1 MDKILH
7 GAALGGWAGVDLFFV
22 LSGFL
27 ITGILLR
34 TKEAPNFFF
43 NFYMRRTLRI
53 LPLYYLFLILAFY
66 VVPQTVQF
74 GFTYWTFLSNI
85 LLGRLGQ
92 FQSPVLDI
100 TWSLAVEEQFYLL
113 WPLVVWATKREK
125 LEKVA
130 ALLFFLSLGTRLG
143 LFLSGSNAMKNYVLL
158 ICRMDSLCAGAW
170 LACRIQTLSPGFL
183 RKIFFSFLGIV
194 AVIFAMDVG
203 VLSPIMRTVGYSAN
217 AVLAASLIGCLCKPE
232 PFFLK
237 SLFGSKFLR
246 LCGKYSFGMYLFHMP
261 LIHWMYSQGQ
271 TFWMGF
277 PIQVLFH
284 VLSAL
289 GTLLVAMLFYHGYEK
304 HFLRL
309 KKYFENQPELVTALA
324 S

>member
-1 MDKILH
+1 MTRSQPAHEPLLDGVRGLAILLVIFFHSSLIPVKNSMDKILH

-130 ALLFFLSLGTRLG
+130 AL
-143 LFLSGSNAMKNYVLL
+143 
-158 ICRMDSLCAGAW
+158 
-170 LACRIQTLSPGFL
+170 
-183 RKIFFSFLGIV
+183 
-194 AVIFAMDVG
+194 
-203 VLSPIMRTVGYSAN
+203 
-217 AVLAASLIGCLCKPE
+217 
-232 PFFLK
+232 
-237 SLFGSKFLR
+237 
-246 LCGKYSFGMYLFHMP
+246 
-261 LIHWMYSQGQ
+261 
-271 TFWMGF
+271 
-277 PIQVLFH
+277 
-284 VLSAL
+284 
-289 GTLLVAMLFYHGYEK
+289 
-304 HFLRL
+304 
-309 KKYFENQPELVTALA
+309 
-324 S
+324 